1 MFRFRA
7 RLIMRGAV
15 WQKTCTES
23 RPSPIWACLVILSNC
38 CLSWKVTFWSG
49 TQIIE
54 MPKPRC
60 ASRCPSLFWKVAFW
74 RGAQIGEMS
83 KPRRASTCPKFHLSS
98 FGHPVKLLSVLKS
111 HFWGEAQIVEMPK
124 ARCAS
129 ECPKSHLSLFC
140 HPVNLLFVF
149 ENHLLGR
156 STNSRNTKA
165 KMYLKASKCPK
176 SHLSLFGT
184 QIIEMPKPSCASN
197 CPKFHLSSWSF
208 RGALLDVSWSSLTCC
223 VLSWGSRKALVE
235 LLWCSRGALLDVS
248 WSSLTC
254 CVVSWSSRR
263 APAELSETSGH
274 YL

>member
-1 MFRFRA
+1 
-7 RLIMRGAV
+7 
-15 WQKTCTES
+15 
-23 RPSPIWACLVILSNC
+23 
-38 CLSWKVTFWSG
+38 
-49 TQIIE
+49 
-54 MPKPRC
+54 
-60 ASRCPSLFWKVAFW
+60 
-74 RGAQIGEMS
+74 
-83 KPRRASTCPKFHLSS
+83 
-98 FGHPVKLLSVLKS
+98 
-111 HFWGEAQIVEMPK
+111 MPK

-184 QIIEMPKPSCASN
+184 QIIEMPKPSCASK

-223 VLSWGSRKALVE
+223 VLSWGSRKAFME
-235 LLWCSRGALLDVS
+235 LSWSSRGALVELS
-248 WSSLTC
+248 WTSRGAHSRAAWSRGAL
-254 CVVSWSSRR
+254 VELPRSSRKLPGTIYNER
-263 APAELSETSGH
+263 QGGQKASGH
-274 YL
+274 DL